1 MQDEM
6 GYQDLV
12 VKSEVVADNEKYFT
26 LRLLCYQGAGS
37 GYAWNYYYTID
48 LMTGEQLQLKD
59 LFKEGADY
67 INIISEDIK
76 KQMKEQMEADEAVY
90 YWLEDEMEEWN
101 FKTITDETSFYLN
114 EEGNLVIN
122 FNEGDVAPM
131 YMGIVEFVIRKEVV
145 KDILR

>member
-1 MQDEM
+1 
-6 GYQDLV
+6 
-12 VKSEVVADNEKYFT
+12 
-26 LRLLCYQGAGS
+26 
-37 GYAWNYYYTID
+37 
-48 LMTGEQLQLKD
+48 
-59 LFKEGADY
+59 
-67 INIISEDIK
+67 
-76 KQMKEQMEADEAVY
+76 MEADEAVY